1 MANASECATGD
12 MPAAAADVVRQ
23 DLPATAGTGAHE
35 AVFQCELTSTR
46 SRLRGGNPAVRSEA
60 STPRTTIMLEG
71 TSMMDLT
78 PSKPPRTSRGCGQR
92 PPAGALRSSEHA
104 FDAIR
109 SGAWLTRGT
118 RGHGLAD
125 TPEAPQA
132 GGAPAVVPVGP
143 GHDVADPPRPVDGV
157 VLGVGPLNRLHEVLV
172 SKAPC
177 ARGRRLRGAATGRRP
192 EHPSHPVEPAA
203 AGLALAQI
211 AGLTGERDHDVVG
224 RSSSRETKPPRHSGS
239 RRAGGLRRVLAG
251 ACGSPRL
258 CAPLLAGHSPT
269 RVGDPVVEAVA
280 PHP

>member
-1 MANASECATGD
+1 MSSQHTWRDEGLRLHPRHLLAGPVAVLHPPLPAPDRVGAQQRVNEDQERQPRGVKSAGGGPAHGAAAKHVGDERDEAEPGRDPDSGDARDPRSMQSLGLEAPPDDVCAGVTAMANASERATGD

-35 AVFQCELTSTR
+35 AVFQCELTSAR
-46 SRLRGGNPAVRSEA
+46 SRPRDGNPAVRSEA

-78 PSKPPRTSRGCGQR
+78 QSTPPRTSRGCGQR

-132 GGAPAVVPVGP
+132 GGSG
-143 GHDVADPPRPVDGV
+143 PRPGTDR
-157 VLGVGPLNRLHEVLV
+157 GPHR
-172 SKAPC
+172 
-177 ARGRRLRGAATGRRP
+177 
-192 EHPSHPVEPAA
+192 
-203 AGLALAQI
+203 
-211 AGLTGERDHDVVG
+211 
-224 RSSSRETKPPRHSGS
+224 
-239 RRAGGLRRVLAG
+239 
-251 ACGSPRL
+251 
-258 CAPLLAGHSPT
+258 
-269 RVGDPVVEAVA
+269 
-280 PHP
+280 

>member
-35 AVFQCELTSTR
+35 AVFQCELTSAR
-46 SRLRGGNPAVRSEA
+46 SRPRGGHPAVRSEA

-71 TSMMDLT
+71 TSIMDLT
-78 PSKPPRTSRGCGQR
+78 QSKPPRTSRGCGQR

-132 GGAPAVVPVGP
+132 GGAPEAGGPPLPLCQSARATSWRILLAPWTVWFEAWIRWTASMRFSSRRPRAHVGGGFVARPPGDAKNTHPIPLSRRQQASTWHRSRASPVNAIMTSWGGRARERRIPADAGLRGNGPVRVRSRAPFVGVPSEERSP
-143 GHDVADPPRPVDGV
+143 
-157 VLGVGPLNRLHEVLV
+157 
-172 SKAPC
+172 
-177 ARGRRLRGAATGRRP
+177 RGR
-192 EHPSHPVEPAA
+192 
-203 AGLALAQI
+203 
-211 AGLTGERDHDVVG
+211 GE
-224 RSSSRETKPPRHSGS
+224 
-239 RRAGGLRRVLAG
+239 L
-251 ACGSPRL
+251 
-258 CAPLLAGHSPT
+258 
-269 RVGDPVVEAVA
+269 
-280 PHP
+280 

>member
-12 MPAAAADVVRQ
+12 MPAAAADAVRQ

-35 AVFQCELTSTR
+35 AVFQCELTSAR
-46 SRLRGGNPAVRSEA
+46 SRPRGGNPSVRSEA

-78 PSKPPRTSRGCGQR
+78 QSKPPRTSRGCRQR

-109 SGAWLTRGT
+109 SDAWLTRGT

-132 GGAPAVVPVGP
+132 GGAPEAGGPPLPLCQSARATTWRILLAPWTVWFSAWIRWTASMRFSSRMPVRTWEAASWR
-143 GHDVADPPRPVDGV
+143 GHRA
-157 VLGVGPLNRLHEVLV
+157 
-172 SKAPC
+172 SQ
-177 ARGRRLRGAATGRRP
+177 

-203 AGLALAQI
+203 AGLDLAQI

-224 RSSSRETKPPRHSGS
+224 RSSSRETNPR
-239 RRAGGLRRVLAG
+239 RRRPAGQ
-251 ACGSPRL
+251 
-258 CAPLLAGHSPT
+258 
-269 RVGDPVVEAVA
+269 
-280 PHP
+280 

>member
-1 MANASECATGD
+1 MANASDCATGD

-71 TSMMDLT
+71 TSIMDLT
-78 PSKPPRTSRGCGQR
+78 QSKPPRTSRGCGQR

-104 FDAIR
+104 FDDIR
-109 SGAWLTRGT
+109 SGAWLTRGP

-125 TPEAPQA
+125 TPEARRPA
-132 GGAPAVVPVGP
+132 APLRRAAPAPAVVPVGP
-143 GHDVADPPRPVDGV
+143 SHDVADPPRPVDGV
-157 VLGVGPLNRLHEVLV
+157 VLGVDPLDRLHDVLV

-177 ARGRRLRGAATGRRP
+177 ARGRQLRGAATMRRQ

-203 AGLALAQI
+203 AGLDLAQI

-224 RSSSRETKPPRHSGS
+224 RSSSRETNPRRRRPAGQWPGPSAVAGPLRRGPF
-239 RRAGGLRRVLAG
+239 RRAFAEG
-251 ACGSPRL
+251 P
-258 CAPLLAGHSPT
+258 
-269 RVGDPVVEAVA
+269 
-280 PHP
+280 